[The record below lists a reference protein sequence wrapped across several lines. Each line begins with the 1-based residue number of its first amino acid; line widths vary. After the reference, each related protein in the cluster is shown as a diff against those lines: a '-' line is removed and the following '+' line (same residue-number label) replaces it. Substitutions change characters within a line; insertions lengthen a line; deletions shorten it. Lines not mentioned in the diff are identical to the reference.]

1 MKQHMGRCIVSKLRI
16 PQHRYFWTEAVIGG
30 ALIVGGVKH
39 ATSGMGQWSLNYKV
53 PESRILIGAGFAILL
68 YGAIK
73 SDSK

>member
-1 MKQHMGRCIVSKLRI
+1 M
-16 PQHRYFWTEAVIGG
+16 IGG